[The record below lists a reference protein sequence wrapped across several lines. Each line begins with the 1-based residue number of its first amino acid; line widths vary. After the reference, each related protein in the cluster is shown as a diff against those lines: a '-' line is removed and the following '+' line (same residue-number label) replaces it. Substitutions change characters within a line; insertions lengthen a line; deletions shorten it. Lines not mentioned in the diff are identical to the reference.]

1 MNSTLAAAKSAFEIL
16 TLFYETTSRSTY
28 SLVDYLP
35 QPTSLA
41 HFDLCNCQLYFI
53 KKVKNLKEI
62 QQGNWLHHDVP
73 LILSTPKLGYFLLSE
88 FDPFSRIIC
97 EDLTALPAGK
107 KYRLTLQIIA
117 CCQIFCCTRK
127 NESLDICQIFHKAIG
142 LAPLEAVQT

>member
-1 MNSTLAAAKSAFEIL
+1 MNSTIAAAKSAFEIL
-16 TLFYETTSRSTY
+16 TLFYETTSRSTS
-28 SLVDYLP
+28 SLVDYLT

-41 HFDLCNCQLYFI
+41 HFDLCICQLYFI

-73 LILSTPKLGYFLLSE
+73 LILSTPILGYFLLSE
-88 FDPFSRIIC
+88 FDPFFRIIC

-117 CCQIFCCTRK
+117 
-127 NESLDICQIFHKAIG
+127 DICMFSDILLHEEK
-142 LAPLEAVQT
+142 